1 MVVKVVGID
10 GNKVTIE
17 TPFTDAFNKPE
28 VDITVAEAKKKR
40 SLNANAY
47 FHQLVGKMADKLN
60 ISKQAVKNTMLIRYG
75 QYEIQDGEQII
86 ICALSS
92 IDMMNREDIHCS
104 PIAHDN
110 RNGKDVTY
118 YAIMKPSHEMN
129 SYEFSKL
136 LDGCIQEAKDLGI
149 PVLSEE
155 EYKRMIGEWKN
166 TTR

>member
-1 MVVKVVGID
+1 MVVKVIGIN
-10 GNKVTIE
+10 GNRVTIE
-17 TPFTDAFNKPE
+17 TPFTDVFNKEE
-28 VDITVAEAKKKR
+28 VDITVGEVKKKR

-47 FHQLVGKMADKLN
+47 FHQLVGKIADKLN
-60 ISKQAVKNTMLIRYG
+60 ISKQSVKNTMLTRYG

-92 IDMMNREDIHCS
+92 IDMINREDIHCS

-110 RNGKDVTY
+110 RNGKEVTY

-136 LDGCIQEAKDLGI
+136 LDGTIQEARDLGI
-149 PVLSEE
+149 QVLSDE
-155 EYKRMIGEWKN
+155 EYKRMVAEWK
-166 TTR
+166 